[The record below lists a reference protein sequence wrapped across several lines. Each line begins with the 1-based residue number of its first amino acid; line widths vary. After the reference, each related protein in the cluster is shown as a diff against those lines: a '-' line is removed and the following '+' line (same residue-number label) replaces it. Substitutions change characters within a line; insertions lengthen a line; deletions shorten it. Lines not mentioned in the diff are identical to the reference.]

1 MVTVPS
7 SSIDGV
13 GSKEGILT
21 SLQSLDG
28 DDDDDDKKEDIL
40 SISPCSLGVSARVV
54 VVVDRR
60 RLETTADGWS
70 FGSGRFGTDF
80 FFERFIS
87 VVDRVLQLL
96 SLFSSF

>member
-21 SLQSLDG
+21 SLQSLD
-28 DDDDDDKKEDIL
+28 DDDKKEEEL
-40 SISPCSLGVSARVV
+40 SLSSCSLGASARVV
-54 VVVDRR
+54 GVVDRR
-60 RLETTADGWS
+60 RLEATADGWP

-80 FFERFIS
+80 FFEWFIS